1 MTLHLCASLL
11 VLALASGATAAPCAL
26 GEPTE
31 TVAVERAVDGDTV
44 ALDDGRTVRLA
55 GVTAPKAPLAAAG
68 PWPLAETAR
77 QALERAAAGK
87 VMELRTASSAPDRHG
102 RLVAWLAPI
111 DATNHAGVAAELLA
125 LGLLR
130 SSGDATGRGCGATL
144 RSAESLAIG
153 ARLGLWS
160 DPYYAIR
167 DASDGSTLA
176 ADAGRFVVAE
186 GRVASV
192 RTSAGRAYVNFGA
205 RWRDALSLTLSEGT
219 LKRLGGFTKLR
230 LEAGARVRARGVVE
244 LRSGPMIYV
253 SEAAQV
259 ERLDGRAE

>member
-1 MTLHLCASLL
+1 MTLHLCSSLL
-11 VLALASGATAAPCAL
+11 ALTLASGAAAAPCAL
-26 GEPTE
+26 GDALE
-31 TVAVERAVDGDTV
+31 TVALERAVDGDTV
-44 ALDDGRTVRLA
+44 ELDDGRTVRLA
-55 GVTAPKAPLAAAG
+55 GVAAPKPPLGETG
-68 PWPLAETAR
+68 PWPLGAAAR
-77 QALERAAAGK
+77 QALEGAAAGK
-87 VMELRTASSAPDRHG
+87 VMELRPAAPKPDRHG
-102 RLVAWLAPI
+102 RIVAWLSPI
-111 DATNHAGVAAELLA
+111 EAADQAGIATDLLA
-125 LGLLR
+125 RGLLR
-130 SSGDATGRGCGATL
+130 LSADATGRGCGATL

-167 DASDGSTLA
+167 DASDGTTLA

-219 LKRLGGFTKLR
+219 LKRLGGFKELR

-244 LRSGPMIYV
+244 LRSGPVIYV